1 MNKIINFKKKS
12 LRLGIRIEEII
23 LIEMILKEY
32 GGKLFLV
39 GGNVRDLILK
49 NTDTS
54 RSDLVCNLPINLIIR
69 ALTKKK
75 IKISKVGFRIWI
87 NCSQYKQSF
96 IRHYLNEK

>member
-12 LRLGIRIEEII
+12 LRLGIGIEEII

-49 NTDTS
+49 TQIL
-54 RSDLVCNLPINLIIR
+54 RVQI
-69 ALTKKK
+69 
-75 IKISKVGFRIWI
+75 
-87 NCSQYKQSF
+87 
-96 IRHYLNEK
+96 